1 LIPTIA
7 AAGTVYVVVIG
18 LMFFNPALRRIDVRM
33 PAANEL
39 GVAEPTHAQASP
51 QARRSSTMKAGLS

>member
-1 LIPTIA
+1 
-7 AAGTVYVVVIG
+7 VIG